1 VTKAFCRDT
10 AIALGLVW
18 MLLTS
23 TSVFADQRFYRLEIG
38 VQAGAGYYM
47 GELAEYAFMS
57 PSESYGF
64 QLRCKID
71 ERWALQFKGQRQRVI
86 NTIAGDNEWGVAA
99 GRYQTPMWH
108 FDVTGE
114 YNFFHFGLDEYD
126 VRMHPVTPFIFLGIG
141 MTAYNELASSKGDY
155 PLVGWKTATVAD
167 GKTTY
172 TYHEPEFAMYIPV
185 GVGLKWKVAE
195 RWQLQLLWQHELYVL
210 NGDGLE
216 GVLTKESSGHKGDV
230 WLNNSHNI
238 NGINVFNN
246 DVTSTLTAGVVFEF
260 GHKKKK
266 CLFCI
271 FDN

>member
-1 VTKAFCRDT
+1 MTKAFCRYT

-47 GELAEYAFMS
+47 GELAEYAFVS

-86 NTIAGDNEWGVAA
+86 NSIERDNEWGVAA

-114 YNFFHFGLDEYD
+114 YNFFHFGSDEYD

-141 MTAYNELASSKGDY
+141 MTAHNKLASSKGGY
-155 PLVGWKTATVAD
+155 PYVGWKARLDANGEAV
-167 GKTTY
+167 Y

-185 GVGLKWKVAE
+185 GVGLKWRFAP
-195 RWQLQLLWQHELYVL
+195 RWQLQLAWQHQIYML

-216 GVLTKESSGHKGDV
+216 GVISQADPAKFNDSYQMNGSNI
-230 WLNNSHNI
+230 LNNDI
-238 NGINVFNN
+238 I
-246 DVTSTLTAGVVFEF
+246 STLTVGLVFEF
-260 GHKKKK
+260 AHDKKICVQCRDK
-266 CLFCI
+266 L
-271 FDN
+271 

>member
-1 VTKAFCRDT
+1 MTKAFCRYT

-47 GELAEYAFMS
+47 GELADYAFMS
-57 PSESYGF
+57 ASEAYGV

-86 NTIAGDNEWGVAA
+86 NTIEGDNEWGVAA

-114 YNFFHFGLDEYD
+114 YNFFHFGLDEHD
-126 VRMHPVTPFIFLGIG
+126 VRMHPVTPFIFLGVG
-141 MTAYNELASSKGDY
+141 MTAHNVLASNKSGY
-155 PLVGWKTATVAD
+155 PMVGWKARVDAN

-172 TYHEPEFAMYIPV
+172 TYHEPDFAMYIPV
-185 GVGLKWKVAE
+185 GVGLKWKFAP
-195 RWQLQLLWQHELYVL
+195 RWQLQLAWQHQIYVL

-216 GVLTKESSGHKGDV
+216 GVIVQSDPAKFNDSYQMNGSNI
-230 WLNNSHNI
+230 LNNDI
-238 NGINVFNN
+238 V
-246 DVTSTLTAGVVFEF
+246 STLTVGLVFEF
-260 GHKKKK
+260 AHDKKICVQCRDK
-266 CLFCI
+266 
-271 FDN
+271 